1 MQQINYLQDQ
11 LGLMTWPLLIC
22 SALTAMIIAE
32 RIFQVVLSI
41 GVGRSAIR
49 KELNNI
55 SPTNSKDLE
64 QLAQTLSPK
73 RPLLY
78 KGVAMLLAHHSFSK
92 NLRED
97 AAGIWLQEKR
107 HQLHA
112 GLRLLGLIGVLS
124 PLIGLLGTVLGLI
137 EMFKGV
143 AASTGSITP
152 NDLADGLGLAMR
164 TTAAG
169 LMIALPAIAGAQ
181 LLGLWAD
188 RVVAKLE
195 HTLNYVNVWLE
206 GMTIQQ
212 PQTLE
217 INSYN
222 RSNGNSNN
230 RQNSSG
236 AAKPNS
242 SPDVDNASSASYS

>member
-1 MQQINYLQDQ
+1 MQQISYLQEQ

-22 SALTAMIIAE
+22 SALTAMIIVE
-32 RIFQVVLSI
+32 RIFQVMLSI
-41 GVGRSAIR
+41 GVGRRAIR
-49 KELNNI
+49 KELHQI
-55 SPTNSKDLE
+55 SPTDTHQIETLAADL
-64 QLAQTLSPK
+64 SNK

-78 KGVAMLLAHHSFSK
+78 KGVSMVLAHHSFSK
-92 NLRED
+92 GLRED

-112 GLRLLGLIGVLS
+112 GLRLLGLIGVIS

-143 AASTGSITP
+143 AATTGSITP

-169 LMIALPAIAGAQ
+169 LIIALPAISGAQ

-188 RVVAKLE
+188 RVLAKLE

-206 GMTIQQ
+206 GMSMQPTTTQVTASQQ
-212 PQTLE
+212 TATTE
-217 INSYN
+217 GV
-222 RSNGNSNN
+222 R
-230 RQNSSG
+230 
-236 AAKPNS
+236 
-242 SPDVDNASSASYS
+242 

>member
-1 MQQINYLQDQ
+1 MQQISYLQEQ

-22 SALTAMIIAE
+22 SALTAMIIVE
-32 RIFQVVLSI
+32 RIFQVMLSI
-41 GVGRSAIR
+41 GVGRRAIR
-49 KELNNI
+49 KELHQI
-55 SPTNSKDLE
+55 SPTDTHQIETLAADL
-64 QLAQTLSPK
+64 SNK

-78 KGVAMLLAHHSFSK
+78 KGISMVLAHHSFSK
-92 NLRED
+92 GLRED

-112 GLRLLGLIGVLS
+112 GLRLLGLIGVIS

-143 AASTGSITP
+143 AATTGSITP

-169 LMIALPAIAGAQ
+169 LIIALPAISGSQ

-188 RVVAKLE
+188 RVLAKLE

-206 GMTIQQ
+206 GMSMQPTTTQVTASQQ
-212 PQTLE
+212 TATTE
-217 INSYN
+217 
-222 RSNGNSNN
+222 
-230 RQNSSG
+230 G
-236 AAKPNS
+236 AR
-242 SPDVDNASSASYS
+242 

>member
-1 MQQINYLQDQ
+1 MEHIQELQQQ

-22 SALTAMIIAE
+22 SGLTVMIIAE
-32 RIFQVVLSI
+32 RLLQVIISL
-41 GVGRSAIR
+41 GVGKSAIR
-49 KELNNI
+49 KELTKI
-55 SPTNSKDLE
+55 SPTNSNDIE
-64 QLAQTLSPK
+64 QLASELSNK

-78 KGVAMLLAHHSFSK
+78 KGVAMLLAHHFFAK
-92 NLRED
+92 TLRED

-107 HQLHA
+107 HQLHS
-112 GLRLLGLIGVLS
+112 GLRLLTLIGVIS

-169 LMIALPAIAGAQ
+169 LLIALPAIAGAQ

-188 RVVAKLE
+188 RVMAKLE
-195 HTLNYVNVWLE
+195 HTLNYVNLWLE
-206 GMTIQQ
+206 GITLNHDNQVSVEETATSEATPQQ
-212 PQTLE
+212 PQSVAL
-217 INSYN
+217 
-222 RSNGNSNN
+222 
-230 RQNSSG
+230 
-236 AAKPNS
+236 
-242 SPDVDNASSASYS
+242 

>member
-1 MQQINYLQDQ
+1 MQQISYLQDQ

-32 RIFQVVLSI
+32 RVFQVMLSI
-41 GVGRSAIR
+41 GVGKRAIR
-49 KELNNI
+49 RELNQI
-55 SPTNSKDLE
+55 SPTNSNE
-64 QLAQTLSPK
+64 IEVLAQSISDK

-78 KGVAMLLAHHSFSK
+78 KGVSMLLAHHSFSK
-92 NLRED
+92 GLRED

-112 GLRLLGLIGVLS
+112 GLRLLGLIGVIS

-143 AASTGSITP
+143 AATTGSITP

-169 LMIALPAIAGAQ
+169 LMIALPAISGSQ

-188 RVVAKLE
+188 RVLAQLE

-206 GMTIQQ
+206 GMSIQ
-212 PQTLE
+212 TNHSDE
-217 INSYN
+217 TK
-222 RSNGNSNN
+222 G
-230 RQNSSG
+230 SSVNKVAVG
-236 AAKPNS
+236 
-242 SPDVDNASSASYS
+242 DVSQA

>member
-1 MQQINYLQDQ
+1 MQQISYLQEQ

-22 SALTAMIIAE
+22 SALTAMIIVE
-32 RIFQVVLSI
+32 RIFQVMLSI
-41 GVGRSAIR
+41 GVGRRAIR
-49 KELNNI
+49 KELHQI
-55 SPTNSKDLE
+55 SPTDTHQIE
-64 QLAQTLSPK
+64 TLAVNLSNK

-78 KGVAMLLAHHSFSK
+78 KGVSMVLAHHSFSK
-92 NLRED
+92 GLRED

-112 GLRLLGLIGVLS
+112 GLRLLGLIGVIS

-143 AASTGSITP
+143 AATTGSITP

-169 LMIALPAIAGAQ
+169 LIIALPAISGAQ

-188 RVVAKLE
+188 RVLAKLE

-206 GMTIQQ
+206 GMSIQPTTTQ
-212 PQTLE
+212 VTASQQTAAT
-217 INSYN
+217 
-222 RSNGNSNN
+222 
-230 RQNSSG
+230 QG
-236 AAKPNS
+236 AH
-242 SPDVDNASSASYS
+242 